1 MFLFPIAYLSSFIYA
16 LSRMFKKHIDGFLLF
31 IVIGLPI
38 YINAMSVSFMYGFGK
53 WIPLLQ
59 SFKEIAVIAACI
71 LVFTHL
77 KQKPIWHLLDKLML
91 AFFVYTLLYVFL
103 PIGSYNFLAKLM
115 ALKNLSFFCI
125 LYLIGRLC
133 DKNQVNLN
141 KLFSFLIIVIV
152 IASIVIVGEKILNQ
166 HLHSYTGFADY
177 NFYFFN
183 TETSGNYGLLWTFE
197 TESTAKRFGSIF
209 SNPLDLSASTV
220 LCLGGL
226 FALISYKNEESN
238 LLSVAI
244 NHNSLEKFGFIA
256 SFICIIL
263 AMSRASF
270 ISYFLVIYVF
280 AWITHNKK
288 IVAFFHIILVIIL
301 CYVFFILEGD
311 LYDFILN
318 TATFQNDSSM
328 GHVLEWLD
336 GINAMASQPWGL
348 GLGESGRVAMT
359 SKSNTGGE
367 NQFIIIGVQVGILA
381 MALYIIIY
389 YKIIQT
395 GLQQLKKTAGKEWK
409 LMMAIVLIKIG
420 LFIPMFTSYIDSYI
434 YVSYFSWFL
443 TGYMVNLIQN
453 KEYAKYE

>member
-1 MFLFPIAYLSSFIYA
+1 MFLFPIAYLSTFIYA

-31 IVIGLPI
+31 IVIGLPV
-38 YINAMSVSFMYGFGK
+38 YINAMSVSFMYGFSR
-53 WIPLLQ
+53 WIPIMQ

-71 LVFTHL
+71 LVLTQL
-77 KQKPIWHLLDKLML
+77 KQKPSWHLLDKLLL
-91 AFFVYTLLYVFL
+91 AFFVYTFLYLFL
-103 PIGSYNFLAKLM
+103 PIGNYSFLAKLM
-115 ALKNLSFFCI
+115 AFKNLSFFC
-125 LYLIGRLC
+125 LLFLIGRLC
-133 DKNQVNLN
+133 DRTQVNLN
-141 KLFSFLIIVIV
+141 KIFSFLIIVII
-152 IASIVIVGEKILNQ
+152 IAAVIVFGEKMLNQ

-183 TETSGNYGLLWTFE
+183 TEASGNYGLLWTFE

-209 SNPLDLSASTV
+209 SNPLDLSASSV
-220 LCLGGL
+220 LCLGVL
-226 FALISYKNEESN
+226 FALVSFKNEISYKNTIH
-238 LLSVAI
+238 I
-244 NHNSLEKFGFIA
+244 NPNSFEKIGFIA
-256 SFICIIL
+256 SFVCIVL
-263 AMSRASF
+263 ALSRASF
-270 ISYFLVIYVF
+270 ISYFLVIYIF
-280 AWITHNKK
+280 GWITNNRK
-288 IVAFFHIILVIIL
+288 IVTFFHIILVIIL
-301 CYVFFILEGD
+301 FYVLFVLEGD

-336 GINAMASQPWGL
+336 GINAMASKPWGL

-359 SKSNTGGE
+359 TKSNTGGE

-381 MALYIIIY
+381 MALYIFIY

-395 GLQQLKKTAGKEWK
+395 GLKQLKKTAGKEWK

-443 TGYMVNLIQN
+443 TGYMVNIIQN
-453 KEYAKYE
+453 KEYILE